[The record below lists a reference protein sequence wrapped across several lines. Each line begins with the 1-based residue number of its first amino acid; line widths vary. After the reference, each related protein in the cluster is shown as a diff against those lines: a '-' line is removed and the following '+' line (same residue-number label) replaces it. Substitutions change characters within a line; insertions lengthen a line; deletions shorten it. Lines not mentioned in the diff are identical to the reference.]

1 MRESGVLEGCKL
13 EVDGDG
19 IGTLTFDLPGKVNVM
34 NETFMI
40 AMREALADIECRK
53 GALRGLVLASAKPTF
68 FAGGDL
74 AMMLRAEVG
83 REESLSRHF
92 DELKSYFRRLE
103 KLGIPVVAAIN
114 GLALGGGYELC
125 LASHHR
131 IALRGARMQVALPE
145 VQFGI
150 LPAAGG
156 VVRLTRML
164 GIGRA
169 LSFLLSG
176 HRLDVETALKEGL
189 IDEVADNVGE
199 LFAKSKD
206 WIRLHPHPVQP
217 WDAEPVP
224 QLSED
229 ATHRTSVG
237 CEPDVS
243 NDAVAEIMDIAKFAL
258 EVDVDAAF
266 AAETRAFVRLVLS
279 TNAKRRIAAFF
290 ERTRVARPALQ
301 SEMRTV

>member
-1 MRESGVLEGCKL
+1 MRESGATAGAQL

-34 NETFMI
+34 NEAFMI
-40 AMREALADIECRK
+40 AMREALADIERRR
-53 GALRGLVLASAKPTF
+53 GALRGVILASAKPTF

-83 REESLSRHF
+83 REESLHRHF

-125 LASHHR
+125 LAAHHR
-131 IALRGARMQVALPE
+131 IALRGAKTHVALPE

-156 VVRLTRML
+156 IVRLTRKL

-169 LSFLLSG
+169 LAFLLSG
-176 HRLDVETALKEGL
+176 QRLDVETALEEGL
-189 IDEVADNVGE
+189 IDDVADNAGE
-199 LFAKSKD
+199 LFAKSKE
-206 WIRLHPHPVQP
+206 WIALHPHPVQP
-217 WDAEPVP
+217 WDAEPAP
-224 QLSED
+224 QFSED
-229 ATHRTSVG
+229 AAHRLPAG
-237 CEPDVS
+237 FEPDVS
-243 NDAVAEIMDIAKFAL
+243 NDAVAEIIDVAGLASR
-258 EVDVDAAF
+258 VDVDAAF
-266 AAETRAFVRLVLS
+266 AAETRGFVRLVLS
-279 TNAKRRIAAFF
+279 ANAKGRIAAFF
-290 ERTRVARPALQ
+290 EGTRLAR
-301 SEMRTV
+301 SETQAV